1 MRLVRRSKGVSQG
14 AFELLTSRVYV
25 SAVERGLKQPTL
37 PKVDQFAEV
46 IGVHPLTILAFAY
59 LKRLSFEELQQLL
72 EQVKLEALDLCRGKE
87 VHEENSNLSQC
98 VD

>member
-14 AFELLTSRVYV
+14 AFELLTSRVYI

-46 IGVHPLTILAFAY
+46 IGVHPLTVLAFAY
-59 LKRLSFEELQQLL
+59 VKKLDFEELQQLL
-72 EQVKLEALDLCRGKE
+72 EQVKREALDLCRSTPAR
-87 VHEENSNLSQC
+87 EEPAQGSTS
-98 VD
+98 

>member
-14 AFELLTSRVYV
+14 AFELVTSRVYV

-46 IGVHPLTILAFAY
+46 IGVHPLTVLAFAY
-59 LKRLSFEELQQLL
+59 LKKLDFEELQRLL
-72 EQVKLEALDLCRGKE
+72 EQVKLEALNLCSSTRTRE
-87 VHEENSNLSQC
+87 DNSEGSQS
-98 VD
+98 